1 MKIMQFQIGKQGLSD
16 NVVSTLNS
24 VLQCHDQVRISVL
37 RSFSRERAKIEQ
49 LSKDIIEKVNYKC
62 ASRLIGFTII
72 LSKLSKV
79 PKDKSKAL

>member
-24 VLQCHDQVRISVL
+24 VLQSHDQVRISVL
-37 RSFSRERAKIEQ
+37 RSFSRDRVKIEE
-49 LSKDIIEKVNYKC
+49 LCNDIINKINYKC
-62 ASRLIGFTII
+62 AYRLIGFTII

-79 PKDKSKAL
+79 PKVKTK

>member
-24 VLQCHDQVRISVL
+24 VLQSHDQVRISVL

-49 LSKDIIEKVNYKC
+49 LSNDIINKINYKC
-62 ASRLIGFTII
+62 AYRLIGFTII

-79 PKDKSKAL
+79 PKVKTKV